1 MSAIGHT
8 STYEISQ
15 SRIGDHARI
24 WLWTR
29 LLVAYALLEC
39 ALWTAGETQKVFS
52 LMFLL
57 WIVGTTISERPAL
70 KEVGLGMSGLVGA
83 SRALLYTAAAFGV
96 MVAVASWFGTL
107 RSLGS
112 GFAFS
117 HAAGYVLWSFIQEFI
132 LNAYFYLTLE
142 KLLGDGRKAM
152 WGAVALFVLAHIPNP
167 ILLVAT
173 LLLSLAFVPVFR
185 RYRNIY
191 PLGLGHAILGIT
203 LALSVPE
210 NLLAHMRVGLGYLHF
225 VVK

>member
-8 STYEISQ
+8 STYKIHESTI
-15 SRIGDHARI
+15 RDHARA

-29 LLVAYALLEC
+29 LAVAYGLLEG
-39 ALWTAGETQKVFS
+39 ALWTAGEAQKVFS

-70 KEVGLGMSGLVGA
+70 KEIGLATSGLAGA
-83 SRALLYTAAAFGV
+83 SRALLYSAIAFGV
-96 MVAVASWFGTL
+96 MVGLATWFGTL
-107 RSLGS
+107 RSLAS

-132 LNAYFYLTLE
+132 LNAYFFLTLE
-142 KLLGDGRKAM
+142 KLLSDGRKAM
-152 WGAVALFVLAHIPNP
+152 WGAIALFVLAHLPNP
-167 ILLVAT
+167 ILMAAT
-173 LLLSLAFVPVFR
+173 LLLSFAFVPLFR

-191 PLGLGHAILGIT
+191 PLGLGHAVLGIT

-210 NLLAHMRVGLGYLHF
+210 NWLAHMRVGLGYLHF